1 LLISIGFVRD
11 GILRGRAKSGPVSK
25 SSELKTTSLRII
37 STPSPVAA
45 PALLET
51 NAPIES
57 SSSLRE
63 KADFFRLGPPPSGV
77 IYIFGNTGAVA
88 VIDFTRIA
96 KALALPTI
104 PGEKAPKIA
113 TVRDAV
119 AAVAVAHNLA
129 FVFDSTAMTRSD
141 SPVFPYSEATPDI
154 TDLVLQSMGSL
165 SNQIR
170 NDKPLDLPDHAVDP
184 SRSETNSNQKGPLW
198 DSSIPNPKYTTRR

>member
-1 LLISIGFVRD
+1 MSSSTRNDSSHSPARTDNSKEFGHPGSRRFLLIFIVLLLLLISIGFVRD

-119 AAVAVAHNLA
+119 AAVRSHIIWHLS
-129 FVFDSTAMTRSD
+129 STAPR
-141 SPVFPYSEATPDI
+141 
-154 TDLVLQSMGSL
+154 
-165 SNQIR
+165 
-170 NDKPLDLPDHAVDP
+170 
-184 SRSETNSNQKGPLW
+184 
-198 DSSIPNPKYTTRR
+198 